1 MIRRGTF
8 RIIASFAA
16 LAVALPLPALSEEA
30 AAKSL
35 DQLLVEVR
43 EGRAQDREENQRR
56 IQEFQN
62 KRNEQAALL
71 RRERAE
77 RNRQESLSDTLEKT
91 FQDNELQI
99 AALEQQLRQRQGS
112 LGELFGVVRQ
122 VAGDTRGVVE
132 NSITSAQIPG
142 RTAPLDALAQSKQ
155 LPNMERLRDL
165 WFKLQQEMTET
176 GKTVRFTTQVV
187 KPDGQ
192 SEPREVVRVGAFTAI
207 SDGQFL
213 KWDPPTASLQE
224 LSRQPGGRYL
234 RAASNYEGTTVGIAE
249 VAIDPSKGSILGL
262 LVQAPTARER
272 VDQGGIIGYVI
283 ITLGVI
289 GVLMSIERFSRL
301 FLVGR
306 KMQAQTHS
314 ETPRTDNPL
323 GRVMAVY
330 EENPDADTET
340 LELRLDESVLR
351 EVPKLERFL
360 TTIKVLSAIAP
371 LLGLLGTVTGMI
383 ETFQMITLFGT
394 GDPKMMA
401 SGISEALVT
410 TMLGLIVAIPLTFL
424 HSICRDRSKSLVE
437 LLEEQSAGMVANRAE
452 ARGPTVA

>member
-1 MIRRGTF
+1 MIRRGTL
-8 RIIASFAA
+8 RVTALLAA
-16 LAVALPLPALSEEA
+16 LAVALPGTALSEEA
-30 AAKSL
+30 PAKSL
-35 DQLLVEVR
+35 DQLLQEVR
-43 EGRAQDREENQRR
+43 QGRSEDLAENRRR
-56 IQEFQN
+56 IQEFET

-71 RRERAE
+71 RRERGE
-77 RNRQESLSDTLEKT
+77 RARQEGLSDTLEKT

-142 RTAPLDALAQSKQ
+142 RAAPLDDLAQSKQ

-165 WFKLQQEMTET
+165 WFRLQQEMTET
-176 GKTVRFTTQVV
+176 GKTVRFTTDVV
-187 KPDGQ
+187 KPNGE
-192 SEPREVVRVGAFTAI
+192 SEAREVVRVGAFTAI
-207 SDGQFL
+207 SDGRFL
-213 KWDPPTASLQE
+213 KWDPPTATLQE
-224 LSRQPGGRYL
+224 LNRQPGGRYL
-234 RAASNYEGTTVGIAE
+234 RAASSYEGTSSGVAE

-262 LVQAPTARER
+262 LVQAPTAGER

-289 GVLMSIERFSRL
+289 GVLLSIERFVSL

-306 KMQAQTHS
+306 KMQSQTQADS
-314 ETPRTDNPL
+314 ARSDNPL
-323 GRVMAVY
+323 GRVMGVY

-424 HSICRDRSKSLVE
+424 HSVCRDRSKALVE
-437 LLEEQSAGMVANRAE
+437 MLEEQSAGMVATRAE
-452 ARGPTVA
+452 ARGQTVA

>member
-1 MIRRGTF
+1 MTRRGTF
-8 RIIASFAA
+8 KAIVFGAA
-16 LAVALPLPALSEEA
+16 LAVALPGPAPAQEA
-30 AAKSL
+30 PAKTL
-35 DQLLVEVR
+35 DQLLQEVR
-43 EGRAQDREENQRR
+43 QSRNQDRAENRQRIADFER
-56 IQEFQN
+56 RRDQ
-62 KRNEQAALL
+62 QAQLL

-77 RNRQESLSDTLEKT
+77 ARRQEALSETLEQT

-99 AALEQQLRQRQGS
+99 AALDQQLRQRQGS

-142 RTAPLDALAQSKQ
+142 RAGPLDDLAQSKE
-155 LPNMERLRDL
+155 LPNMDRLRDL
-165 WFKLQQEMTET
+165 WFMLQEEMTET
-176 GKTVRFTTQVV
+176 GKTVRFTAPVV
-187 KPDGQ
+187 QPGGQ
-192 SEPREVVRVGAFTAI
+192 SEERQVVRVGAFTAI
-207 SDGQFL
+207 SDGKFL

-224 LSRQPGGRYL
+224 LNRQPGGRYL
-234 RAASNYEGTTVGIAE
+234 RAASGYEGTGGGVSE

-272 VDQGGIIGYVI
+272 VDQGGIIGYLI
-283 ITLGVI
+283 ITLGIV
-289 GVLMSIERFSRL
+289 GVLLSVERFVSL

-306 KMQAQTHS
+306 KMQAQS
-314 ETPRTDNPL
+314 KSDSADDGNPL

-330 EENPDADTET
+330 EANPDADKET

-360 TTIKVLSAIAP
+360 TTIKVLSVIAP
-371 LLGLLGTVTGMI
+371 LMGLLGTVTGMI

-424 HSICRDRSKSLVE
+424 HSICRDRSKALVE
-437 LLEEQSAGMVANRAE
+437 MLDEQSAGMVADRAE
-452 ARGPTVA
+452 AREQAVA